1 MNRHPVVFRRTAQ
14 ADLQAIFS
22 YVLDRSC
29 NADIARNYVRR
40 IRNKCQEIGDAP
52 LAHPELPE
60 IFPGLRM
67 AVFER
72 RIVILYTVENGT
84 IRIVSILS
92 GSRDY
97 AVLIKRITSSP
108 PP

>member
-1 MNRHPVVFRRTAQ
+1 MKRLPVVFRRTAQ
-14 ADLQAIFS
+14 ADLRAIFS
-22 YVLDRSC
+22 YVLDKSR
-29 NADIARNYVRR
+29 NADTARNYVRR
-40 IRNKCQEIGDAP
+40 IRNTCQEIGDAP
-52 LAHPELPE
+52 LAHPELPD
-60 IFPGLRM
+60 ILPGLRM

-72 RIVILYTVENGT
+72 RIVILYVFENET

-97 AVLIKRITSSP
+97 AVLIKRLTSSP